1 MKIEQSTK
9 DGLVPLQVLQI
20 NTDLK
25 MKDLP
30 FESRAS
36 FWRQLNLWPLK
47 SNNTSADSSPL
58 LELDNNEI

>member
-1 MKIEQSTK
+1 
-9 DGLVPLQVLQI
+9 VPLQVLQI